1 MSINWFGA
9 FTLLKKEILRFLK
22 VYHQTLLSPVVNI
35 MLFLAVFTLSV
46 GNHVEKIGEVPFVL
60 FVSAGLIMMA
70 SMQNAFANTSSS
82 MVMGRVMGHFIDYL
96 IPPLGAFEIIFAF
109 GLGGLLRGLC
119 VAVVAFTVISFFVKI
134 TILHPFI
141 ALFYLF
147 FACMFLSLLGVL
159 CGIISDTFDQMS
171 AVTSYII
178 TPLTFLSGTFYST
191 NSLPDFWRNIAHYNP
206 FFYMIDGFRYA
217 LTGQNDGSL
226 TIGAIYIVLI
236 NIALAIALFIMLK
249 KSYRIKS

>member
-9 FTLLKKEILRFLK
+9 YTLLKKEILRFLK

-46 GNHVEKIGEVPFVL
+46 GAHVEKIGEVPFAF
-60 FVSAGLIMMA
+60 FVSAGLIMMVA
-70 SMQNAFANTSSS
+70 MQNAFANTSSS

-119 VAVVAFTVISFFVKI
+119 VAFVAFAVISFFVTI

-141 ALFYLF
+141 ALFYLV

-171 AVTSYII
+171 AATSYII

-217 LTGQNDGSL
+217 LTGHNDGNL
-226 TIGAIYIVLI
+226 TMGTIYILAI
-236 NIALAIALFIMLK
+236 NIVLAIALFFMLK

>member
-1 MSINWFGA
+1 MSINWYGA
-9 FTLLKKEILRFLK
+9 FTLLKKEIWRFTK

-46 GNHVEKIGEVPFVL
+46 GGHLKEIGGVEFPL

-70 SMQNAFANTSSS
+70 SMQNAFANSSSS
-82 MVMGRVMGHFIDYL
+82 MVMGRVLGHFIDYL
-96 IPPLGAFEIIFAF
+96 IPPLGPFEILFAFAF
-109 GLGGLLRGLC
+109 GALLRGLA
-119 VAVVAFTVISFFVKI
+119 VAVVAWVAISFFVDL
-134 TILHPFI
+134 TIIHFGL

-147 FACMFLSLLGVL
+147 FACMFLGLLGVL
-159 CGIISDTFDQMS
+159 CGIISETFDQMS
-171 AVTSYII
+171 AVTSYLI

-191 NSLPDFWRNIAHYNP
+191 NALPEFWKIVAHYNP

-217 LTGQNDGSL
+217 LTDHNDGD
-226 TIGAIYIVLI
+226 IAFGMGYIVVL
-236 NIALAIALFIMLK
+236 NIILALALFVMLK